1 MAPARRS
8 LALAAAFVA
17 AAASMA
23 ASPALA
29 ADASVCRSFKVCS
42 APDGAAYTSVQLF
55 GALDK
60 LVQDLG
66 LPGAAATY
74 ADVKE
79 VAASTCACAQGTP
92 LLEVS
97 LSLPVPAHLSAPLVA
112 EAVDSF
118 AADDAASAVG
128 HARCLSQPRAALCAG
143 TAAEAQQFRR
153 KLAEELAAMPED
165 LADGYAPEF
174 GHPLFA
180 AKLGSLGD
188 KFSKGSYGDDGAEGG
203 YYGSLIDDKFEELQ
217 SIKQAGL
224 KWAESMGAAAAAAAN
239 AKLGALGALGQ
250 SLLDKKQQLFFAA
263 DGSECPAC
271 NGDCTLARAAGCPDC
286 PGCDRAASKE
296 RGMAPGAVAGLAI
309 GGIVAGFAGAALL
322 AAAGAKLV
330 AHHRR
335 QSATLATRS
344 PLLRA

>member
-1 MAPARRS
+1 MAPQRRRLTVAAAAVVS
-8 LALAAAFVA
+8 ALALAATPAR
-17 AAASMA
+17 AAASA
-23 ASPALA
+23 NAQ
-29 ADASVCRSFKVCS
+29 VCRSFKVCS

-66 LPGAAATY
+66 LPGAASEY

-79 VAASTCACAQGTP
+79 VSASTCACAQGSP

-128 HARCLSQPRAALCAG
+128 HARCLTAPRAALCAG
-143 TAAEAQQFRR
+143 SAADAAQFRR

-165 LADGYAPEF
+165 LALTPEF

-180 AKLGSLGD
+180 AKLGMLGD
-188 KFSKGSYGDDGAEGG
+188 KLNKGTYGDDGTEGG
-203 YYGSLIDDKFEELQ
+203 YYGSLLDDKFEELQ

-239 AKLGALGALGQ
+239 AKLGALTQLGQ
-250 SLLDKKQQLFFAA
+250 SLLDKHPFFAA

-271 NGDCTLARAAGCPDC
+271 NGDCTLARPEGCPDC
-286 PGCDRAASKE
+286 PGCDRASAQGS
-296 RGMAPGAVAGLAI
+296 GMAPGAVAGLAI

-322 AAAGAKLV
+322 AAGAAKLV
-330 AHHRR
+330 AHRRR
-335 QSATLATRS
+335 QAATLATS
-344 PLLRA
+344 APLLRA